1 MNVNSA
7 SRISNNTPLQ
17 VVVAPVRVVAH
28 YIHNSNILYRLK
40 DIVAVRYL
48 VWERIVCAFLLQT
61 NVVAVGFHLYT
72 YLVRTYEV
80 EVYIYLQF
88 VNKDLCGIISQSLF
102 FSRCPLFPTGL
113 IHCVFNTNSMYKTN

>member
-17 VVVAPVRVVAH
+17 VVVASVSVVAH

-40 DIVAVRYL
+40 DIVAVHYL

-61 NVVAVGFHLYT
+61 NVVAVAFHLYT

-88 VNKDLCGIISQSLF
+88 VKQRSVWHYFPIIVLF
-102 FSRCPLFPTGL
+102 EVSVISYWTYTLRL
-113 IHCVFNTNSMYKTN
+113 